1 MQVLGKF
8 GGFFFTFMYLAER
21 KKKKERK
28 RVYLLTCLYATRYLE
43 KDALRI
49 YIEYVGI
56 RPRA

>member
-8 GGFFFTFMYLAER
+8 GVFFFTFMYLAER

-49 YIEYVGI
+49 
-56 RPRA
+56 